1 MKQPQQ
7 KRLKHHLHGWLN
19 LDKPYDMTSTQAVT
33 AIKKLMSPAKIGHA
47 GTLDPLA
54 TGVLPLA
61 LGEATKTVQYLMEA
75 RKEYVFTVRFGVQTD
90 TDDAEGMVI
99 KESAMRPTDAAINAI
114 LPHYT
119 GVIEQLPPT
128 YSALKINGERAYDL
142 ARAGEEVVLATRP
155 VVVHRFT
162 MRERVDADHAIFH
175 VECGKGTYV
184 RSLARDIAASLGTCA
199 HISSLRRTRVGSF
212 FESDAISLDVLEKSV
227 IGSTP
232 DSYQE
237 FLYPTERALDD
248 IPAVMLDGTQAQRL
262 RHGNHC
268 YVSPAAFREGNAVVA
283 GEDAL
288 YQAWCNGQF
297 FALVARRERALVPLR
312 IFNTHT

>member
-7 KRLKHHLHGWLN
+7 KRQKHHLHGWLN

-33 AIKKLMSPAKIGHA
+33 AIEKLMSPAKIGHA

-75 RKEYVFTVRFGVQTD
+75 RKEYIFTVRFGVQTD
-90 TDDAEGMVI
+90 TDDAEGAII
-99 KESAMRPTDAAINAI
+99 KESPNRPTDSAIKAI
-114 LPHYT
+114 LSHYT

-155 VVVHRFT
+155 VTVHRFT
-162 MRERVDADHAIFH
+162 LRERIDTDHAVFH

-184 RSLARDIAASLGTCA
+184 RSLARDIALSLGTCA

-212 FESDAISLDVLEKSV
+212 FESDAISLDALEKSV
-227 IGSTP
+227 IEVTP
-232 DSYQE
+232 DAYQG
-237 FLYPTERALDD
+237 FLLPTERALDD
-248 IPAVMLDGTQAQRL
+248 IPAVTLDGTQAQRL
-262 RHGNHC
+262 KHGNHC
-268 YVSPAAFREGNAVVA
+268 YVSRAAFREDLPATEG
-283 GEDAL
+283 GEDL

-297 FALVARRERALVPLR
+297 FALVARRERVLVPLR
-312 IFNTHT
+312 LFNTNT